1 VTIYCQRGILALRS
15 PFRISPSSLTGQHPA
30 VDDSA
35 IYRKLVEQS
44 LSGERYAV
52 LFAKNGREALDLFA
66 KHQPAVVITDWNM
79 PDMGGL
85 ELRKHIRCD
94 FPDCYCHLIL
104 SSCLRAT
111 ARKSKQ

>member
-1 VTIYCQRGILALRS
+1 MHAQSGEHMN
-15 PFRISPSSLTGQHPA
+15 PSSQPFKVLA

-44 LSGERYAV
+44 LSAERYAV
-52 LFAKNGREALDLFA
+52 LFAKNGREALGLFVE
-66 KHQPAVVITDWNM
+66 HQPALVITDWNM

-85 ELRKHIRCD
+85 ELCKSIRRD

-104 SSCLRAT
+104 LTGNSEKEQVVEGLA
-111 ARKSKQ
+111 AEI